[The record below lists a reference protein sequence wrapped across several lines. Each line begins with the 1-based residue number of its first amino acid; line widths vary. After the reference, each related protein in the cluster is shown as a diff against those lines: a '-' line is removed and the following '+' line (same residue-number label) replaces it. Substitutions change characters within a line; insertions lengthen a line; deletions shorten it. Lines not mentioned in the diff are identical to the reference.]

1 MGMEQPLAQRLLGAV
16 AIRPAAPGL
25 LLVVALVAIAI
36 SGWTVTSVAWFWPA
50 VAVVVV
56 LPLLL
61 NAARQDVWRRMQS
74 HEHKQRMNTANALLN
89 EHPPAAEPA
98 GDLTGSIREL
108 GARVE
113 RFGLTLDELLAEVHA
128 EKTAADQRPRRS

>member
-1 MGMEQPLAQRLLGAV
+1 MGMEQPLAQRLLSAV

-25 LLVVALVAIAI
+25 LLVVALLAVAI

-56 LPLLL
+56 VPVLL
-61 NAARQDVWRRMQS
+61 NTARQDVWRRLQR

-89 EHPPAAEPA
+89 DHPPTTEPSA
-98 GDLTGSIREL
+98 DLTGSIREL
-108 GARVE
+108 GALVQ
-113 RFGLTLDELLAEVHA
+113 RFGLTLDDLLAEVHA

>member
-1 MGMEQPLAQRLLGAV
+1 MEQPLAQRLLGAV

-36 SGWTVTSVAWFWPA
+36 SGWTVTSVTWFWPA

-56 LPLLL
+56 VPVLL
-61 NAARQDVWRRMQS
+61 NAARQDVWRRVQS

-89 EHPPAAEPA
+89 DHPPATGPA
-98 GDLTGSIREL
+98 TDLTGSIREL
-108 GARVE
+108 GALVE
-113 RFGLTLDELLAEVHA
+113 RFGLTLDDLLAEVHA
-128 EKTAADQRPRRS
+128 EKSAAEQRPRRS